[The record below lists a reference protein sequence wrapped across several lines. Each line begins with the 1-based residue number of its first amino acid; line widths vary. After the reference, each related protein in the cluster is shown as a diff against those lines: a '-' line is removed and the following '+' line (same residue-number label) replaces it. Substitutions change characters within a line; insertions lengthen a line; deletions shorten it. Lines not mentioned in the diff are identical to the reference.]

1 MTMKIS
7 EIKSMSVVFKEVDF
21 YIKLKKNYYI
31 PRDLVKVI
39 TSSYTLPMKLIY
51 DIFHLYLLRGKYNR
65 VALYENQFTLSISG
79 CTHFM
84 RSVHTL

>member
-39 TSSYTLPMKLIY
+39 TSSYTLPMKFIY
-51 DIFHLYLLRGKYNR
+51 DIFHLYLLL
-65 VALYENQFTLSISG
+65 A
-79 CTHFM
+79 
-84 RSVHTL
+84 RS